1 MGRALTLLWKM
12 ALDVLGSREL
22 IAMPHMLHAVKKWLS
37 QVNASQSAG
46 AGMPFWTEMDVKE
59 MFPEIPRSDII
70 PALVWIH
77 DKLKEKKKTRGPVE
91 FYLAKDG
98 NRRMDN
104 TAHGSRDFFYK
115 FSFHDIVHYML
126 FELNVNDVFVSLS
139 SVMLQN
145 TGIPIGGSTSAQA
158 ASLVLIYRELR
169 GDLPEELQKLMW
181 LRYRDNFLILH
192 KPMDN
197 DFCVDLWTTKI
208 QQGFAKMTDMD
219 ITIEQ
224 QSQKLTFLECELG
237 SPGGPTPLSLPN
249 YAEQPMQ
256 GSSPPQWKKMLNATA
271 PNAQSML
278 QSWIPSVVKKCLH
291 YWITLETKQIN
302 VQRVVNLLNKNNMPK
317 QWWTGNLRKSL
328 NKWGEIRLYNITADA

>member
-1 MGRALTLLWKM
+1 MKGPYGLCDPGDTPPLIEPLSAPLLPNPSVCTHPPIYAGLATLDVAISGPVVLRDLSGYVIPRIPRHTSCDHRGTQRNRALLAPKCQLLLKYKSQESASPPVIKMREVLTYACHPFQKQCKLIGRALTLLWKM
-12 ALDVLGSREL
+12 AVDVLGSVEL
-22 IAMPHMLHAVKKWLS
+22 IAVPHMLHAVKKWLS
-37 QVNASQSAG
+37 QVNTSQSAG
-46 AGMPFWTEMDVKE
+46 AGMPFWTEMDVKQ
-59 MFPEIPRSDII
+59 MFLEIPRSDII

-104 TAHGSRDFFYK
+104 TAHGSRDFLYK

-139 SVMLQN
+139 SVMSQN

-158 ASLVLIYRELR
+158 ASLVLIHRELR
-169 GDLPEELQKLMW
+169 GDLAEELHELMW

-208 QQGFAKMTDMD
+208 
-219 ITIEQ
+219 
-224 QSQKLTFLECELG
+224 
-237 SPGGPTPLSLPN
+237 
-249 YAEQPMQ
+249 
-256 GSSPPQWKKMLNATA
+256 
-271 PNAQSML
+271 
-278 QSWIPSVVKKCLH
+278 
-291 YWITLETKQIN
+291 
-302 VQRVVNLLNKNNMPK
+302 
-317 QWWTGNLRKSL
+317 
-328 NKWGEIRLYNITADA
+328 

>member
-1 MGRALTLLWKM
+1 
-12 ALDVLGSREL
+12 
-22 IAMPHMLHAVKKWLS
+22 
-37 QVNASQSAG
+37 
-46 AGMPFWTEMDVKE
+46 
-59 MFPEIPRSDII
+59 
-70 PALVWIH
+70 
-77 DKLKEKKKTRGPVE
+77 
-91 FYLAKDG
+91 
-98 NRRMDN
+98 MDN

-115 FSFHDIVHYML
+115 SSFHDIVHYML

-139 SVMLQN
+139 SAMSQN

-169 GDLPEELQKLMW
+169 GDLPEELKQLMW
-181 LRYRDNFLILH
+181 QRYRDSFLILP
-192 KPMDN
+192 KPMDEN
-197 DFCVDLWTTKI
+197 FCVDLWTTKI
-208 QQGFAKMTDMD
+208 QQGFAKMTDME

-224 QSQKLTFLECELG
+224 QGQKLTFLECELD
-237 SPGGPTPLSLPN
+237 PRGGPTPLSLPD

-256 GSSPPQWKKMLNATA
+256 GSSPPQWKKMLRATA

-291 YWITLETKQIN
+291 YWITPETKQIN

-328 NKWGEIRLYNITADA
+328 NKWGEIRLYNNTADE